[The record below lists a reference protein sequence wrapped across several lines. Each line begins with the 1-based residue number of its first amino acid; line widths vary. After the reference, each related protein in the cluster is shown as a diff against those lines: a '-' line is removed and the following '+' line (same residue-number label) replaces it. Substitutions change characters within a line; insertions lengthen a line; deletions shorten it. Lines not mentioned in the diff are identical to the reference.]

1 MNYDILYKNKTAMEM
16 IAVCGIIDYV
26 KNKKILILGFGREG
40 KSTYNY
46 LRKHLPEKLLTIGD
60 KNKPEIDDANVNVIF
75 GEDYLSCLGDF
86 DIVFKSP
93 GIAFLEDDMYP
104 ETTEITCQT
113 DMFLRF
119 CKPVVVGI
127 TGSKGKTT
135 TSTLIYEMLKA
146 GGVSTCL
153 IGNIGVPVFEKADE
167 GGDLVAVIEMSS
179 HQLEFT
185 TASPHV
191 AVIVNIYEEHLDHY
205 KTGFKGYVGA
215 KLNIAR
221 HQSEGDYLIHNPEQ
235 NLEGI
240 VDWSEVIKGQGVPVT
255 FTAAAEDDFVNELW
269 KSTEHLKGEHNRQ
282 DIAYALAAARIFGV
296 SDDAVRYAV
305 AGFGGIEHRM
315 EYMGVINGVSY
326 YNDSI
331 ATIPTAVMGAV
342 KAIGN
347 VDTHIFGGLDRGI
360 DYKDFIDFLN
370 DNGVN
375 NLIGLP
381 ETGHMIIEELKKRG
395 CNKTMICAR
404 DMEDAV
410 QQADKLTEKGKSCLF
425 SPAAA
430 SYNYYKNFE
439 EKGKHFKKLVLD
451 LTK

>member
-1 MNYDILYKNKTAMEM
+1 MS
-16 IAVCGIIDYV
+16 GIIDYI
-26 KNKKILILGFGREG
+26 KDKKVLILGFGREG

-46 LRKHLPEKLLTIGD
+46 IRKHLPEKELTVGD
-60 KNKPEIDDANVNVIF
+60 MNKPQIVDGKVNLIY
-75 GEDYLSCLGDF
+75 GDDYLKYLGEF

-104 ETTEITCQT
+104 QTTEITCQT

-119 CKPVVVGI
+119 CKPTVVGI

-135 TSTLIYEMLKA
+135 TSTLIYEILRA
-146 GGVSTCL
+146 GGVNTCL

-167 GGDLVAVIEMSS
+167 SEDLVAVIEMSS

-191 AVIVNIYEEHLDHY
+191 AVLVNIYQEHLDHY
-205 KTGFKGYVGA
+205 KTGFEGYVNA

-221 HQSEGDYLIHNPEQ
+221 YQKPGDTVIYNPEQ
-235 NLEGI
+235 DLTGVVDWDKVI
-240 VDWSEVIKGQGVPVT
+240 VDGNGKPVT
-255 FTAAAEDDFVNELW
+255 FTDAKNDEFVNELW

-282 DIAYALAAARIFGV
+282 DIAYALAAARVFGV
-296 SDDAVRYAV
+296 SDDAARQAIK
-305 AGFGGIEHRM
+305 GFGGIEHRM
-315 EYMGVINGVSY
+315 EYVGDFGGVKY

-342 KAIGN
+342 KALGN
-347 VDTHIFGGLDRGI
+347 VDTLLFGGLDRGI

-370 DNGVN
+370 TSNIN
-375 NLIGLP
+375 NLVGLP
-381 ETGHMIIEELKKRG
+381 ETGHNIIAELKKMG
-395 CNKTMICAR
+395 CSKNMFCAE
-404 DMEDAV
+404 DMADAV
-410 QQADKLTEKGKSCLF
+410 SICNECTEKDKSCLF

-430 SYNYYKNFE
+430 SYNFYKNFE
-439 EKGKHFKKLVLD
+439 EKGKHFKKLVNE
-451 LTK
+451 LTN

>member
-1 MNYDILYKNKTAMEM
+1 MSR
-16 IAVCGIIDYV
+16 IIEYI

-40 KSTYNY
+40 KSTYSY
-46 LRKHLPEKLLTIGD
+46 IRKHLPQKELYIGD
-60 KNKPEIDDANVNVIF
+60 KNSLDAPDENTKVIF
-75 GEDYLSCLGDF
+75 GDDYLKCLKDF

-93 GIAFLEDDMYP
+93 GIAFLEEDMYP

-119 CKPVVVGI
+119 SAPTVVGI

-146 GGVSTCL
+146 GGVNACL

-167 GGDLVAVIEMSS
+167 DESLVAVIEMSS

-185 TASPHV
+185 TASPSV
-191 AVIVNIYEEHLDHY
+191 AVLVNIYEEHLDHY
-205 KTGFKGYVGA
+205 KTGFEGYVNA

-221 HQSEGDYLIHNPEQ
+221 YQKEGGKVIYNPEQ
-235 NLEGI
+235 DLTGI
-240 VDWSEVIKGQGVPVT
+240 VNWNDVIVKGNEKPVT
-255 FTAAAEDDFVNELW
+255 FTDAQNDEFVNELW

-282 DIAYALAAARIFGV
+282 DIAYALAVAREFGV
-296 SDDAVRYAV
+296 SDDAVRQAIK
-305 AGFGGIEHRM
+305 AFGGIEHRM
-315 EYMGVINGVSY
+315 EFVGVIDGVSY

-331 ATIPTAVMGAV
+331 ATIPTAVIGAI
-342 KAIGN
+342 KALGN
-347 VDTHIFGGLDRGI
+347 VNTLLFGGLDRGI
-360 DYKDFIDFLN
+360 DYDGFVEFLQ
-370 DNGVN
+370 GSGIA

-381 ETGHMIIEELKKRG
+381 ETGHILIDRLASSG
-395 CNKTMICAR
+395 CVKNMYKAA
-404 DMEDAV
+404 DM
-410 QQADKLTEKGKSCLF
+410 ADGVNACKSFTEKGKACLF

-439 EKGKHFKKLVLD
+439 EKGKHFKEELK
-451 LTK
+451 K

>member
-1 MNYDILYKNKTAMEM
+1 MST
-16 IAVCGIIDYV
+16 IIEYI

-40 KSTYNY
+40 KSTYSY
-46 LRKHLPEKLLTIGD
+46 IRKHLPEKELYIGD
-60 KNKPEIDDANVNVIF
+60 KSPLAAPDENTKVVF
-75 GEDYLSCLGDF
+75 GDDYLKHLKDF

-146 GGVSTCL
+146 GGVNTCL

-167 GGDLVAVIEMSS
+167 GEDLVAVIEMSS

-185 TASPHV
+185 TASPQV
-191 AVIVNIYEEHLDHY
+191 AVIVNIYQEHLDHY
-205 KTGFKGYVGA
+205 KTGFEGYVNA

-221 HQSEGDYLIHNPEQ
+221 HQKEGNKVIYNPEQ
-235 NLEGI
+235 DLTGI
-240 VDWSEVIKGQGVPVT
+240 VDWDKVIVNANGKPVT
-255 FTAAAEDDFVNELW
+255 FTDAQNDRFVNELW
-269 KSTEHLKGEHNRQ
+269 HSTEHLKGEHNRQ
-282 DIAYALAAARIFGV
+282 DIAYALAVAREFGV
-296 SDDAVRYAV
+296 DDDAVRHAIK
-305 AGFGGIEHRM
+305 GFGGIEHRM
-315 EYMGVINGVSY
+315 EFAGVVDGVSY

-331 ATIPTAVMGAV
+331 ATIPTAVMGAI
-342 KAIGN
+342 KALGN
-347 VDTHIFGGLDRGI
+347 VNTLLFGGLDRGI
-360 DYKDFIDFLN
+360 DYESFIEFLFN
-370 DNGVN
+370 SDIK
-375 NLIGLP
+375 NLVGLP
-381 ETGHMIIEELKKRG
+381 ETGHILIDRLVSMRCDKNMYKAADMADGVKACKRF
-395 CNKTMICAR
+395 
-404 DMEDAV
+404 
-410 QQADKLTEKGKSCLF
+410 TEKGKSCLF

-439 EKGKHFKKLVLD
+439 EKGKHFKEELK
-451 LTK
+451 K

>member
-1 MNYDILYKNKTAMEM
+1 MSR
-16 IAVCGIIDYV
+16 IIEYV
-26 KNKKILILGFGREG
+26 KDKKILILGFGREG

-46 LRKHLPEKLLTIGD
+46 IRKHLPEKELFVGD
-60 KNKPEIDDANVNVIF
+60 RNEPQIEDENVKVIF
-75 GEDYLSCLGDF
+75 GENYLDCLGDF

-104 ETTEITCQT
+104 DTTEITCQT

-119 CKPVVVGI
+119 CDPVVVGI

-146 GGVSTCL
+146 GGVNTCL

-167 GGDLVAVIEMSS
+167 GNDLVAVIEMSS

-185 TASPHV
+185 KASPHV
-191 AVIVNIYEEHLDHY
+191 AVLVNIYQEHLDHY
-205 KTGFKGYVGA
+205 KTGYEGYVGA
-215 KLNIAR
+215 KLNIAL
-221 HQSEGDYLIHNPEQ
+221 HQKKDDVLIYNPEQ
-235 NLEGI
+235 DLTGV
-240 VDWSEVIKGQGVPVT
+240 VDWEKVIKGTPKPVT
-255 FTAAAEDDFVNELW
+255 FTAAAEDEFVNELW

-282 DIAYALAAARIFGV
+282 DIAYALAAARVFGV
-296 SDDAVRYAV
+296 SDDAARLAIS
-305 AGFGGIEHRM
+305 GFGGIEHRM
-315 EYMGVINGVSY
+315 EYVGVINDVTY

-360 DYKDFIDFLN
+360 DYTDFIAFLK
-370 DNGVN
+370 DNNVK

-381 ETGHMIIEELKKRG
+381 ETGHIIIDELKKQG
-395 CNKTMICAR
+395 CTKNMICAK
-404 DMEDAV
+404 DMADAV
-410 QQADKLTEKGKSCLF
+410 DNADKFTEKGKSCLF

-439 EKGKHFKKLVLD
+439 EKGKHFKKLVQQ

>member
-1 MNYDILYKNKTAMEM
+1 MMSR
-16 IAVCGIIDYV
+16 IIEYIKD
-26 KNKKILILGFGREG
+26 KKILILGFGREG

-46 LRKHLPEKLLTIGD
+46 IRKHLPEKVLSIGD
-60 KNKPEIDDANVNVIF
+60 KNKPEIDDSNVNIIY
-75 GEDYLSCLGDF
+75 GDDYLKCLGDF

-93 GIAFLEDDMYP
+93 GIAFLQDNMYP

-119 CKPVVVGI
+119 CEPTVVGI

-146 GGVSTCL
+146 GGVNTCL

-167 GGDLVAVIEMSS
+167 GKDLVAVIEMSS

-215 KLNIAR
+215 KLNIAL
-221 HQSEGDYLIHNPEQ
+221 HQQKDDVLIYNPEQ
-235 NLEGI
+235 NLEGV
-240 VDWSEVIKGQGVPVT
+240 VDWDKVVKGISAPVT
-255 FTAAAEDDFVNELW
+255 FTDAKNDVFVNELW
-269 KSTEHLKGEHNRQ
+269 NSTEHLKGEHNRQ
-282 DIAYALAAARIFGV
+282 DIAYALAAARVFGV
-296 SDDAVRYAV
+296 KDEAAKL
-305 AGFGGIEHRM
+305 AIKNFGGIEHRM
-315 EYMGVINGVSY
+315 EYVGVVNGVTY

-360 DYKDFIDFLN
+360 DYTDFIAFLN
-370 DNGVN
+370 SNNVN

-381 ETGHMIIEELKKRG
+381 ETGHTIIEELKKQG
-395 CNKTMICAR
+395 CTKNMICAK
-404 DMEDAV
+404 DMADAV
-410 QQADKLTEKGKSCLF
+410 KSADECTQKGKSCLF

-439 EKGKHFKKLVLD
+439 EKGKHYKSLIAE

>member
-1 MNYDILYKNKTAMEM
+1 MMSR
-16 IAVCGIIDYV
+16 IIEYIKD
-26 KNKKILILGFGREG
+26 KKILILGFGREG

-46 LRKHLPEKLLTIGD
+46 IRKHLPEKVLSIGD
-60 KNKPEIDDANVNVIF
+60 KNKPEIDDSNVNIIY
-75 GEDYLSCLGDF
+75 GDDYLKCLGDF

-93 GIAFLEDDMYP
+93 GIAFLQDNMYP

-119 CKPVVVGI
+119 CEPTVVGI

-146 GGVSTCL
+146 GGVNTCL

-167 GGDLVAVIEMSS
+167 DKDLVAVIEMSS

-215 KLNIAR
+215 KLNIAL
-221 HQSEGDYLIHNPEQ
+221 HQQKDDVLIYNPEQ
-235 NLEGI
+235 NLEGV
-240 VDWSEVIKGQGVPVT
+240 VDWDKVVKGIPAPVT
-255 FTAAAEDDFVNELW
+255 FTDTKNDAFVNELW
-269 KSTEHLKGEHNRQ
+269 NSTEHLKGEHNRQ
-282 DIAYALAAARIFGV
+282 DIAYALAAARVFGV
-296 SDDAVRYAV
+296 KDEAAKL
-305 AGFGGIEHRM
+305 AIKNFGGIEHRM
-315 EYMGVINGVSY
+315 EYVGVFNGVTY

-360 DYKDFIDFLN
+360 DYTDFIAFLKSN
-370 DNGVN
+370 SVN

-381 ETGHMIIEELKKRG
+381 ETGHKIIEELKKQG
-395 CNKTMICAR
+395 CTKNMICAK
-404 DMEDAV
+404 DMADAV
-410 QQADKLTEKGKSCLF
+410 KSADECTQKGKSCLF

-439 EKGKHFKKLVLD
+439 EKGKHYKSLIAE

>member
-1 MNYDILYKNKTAMEM
+1 MSR
-16 IAVCGIIDYV
+16 IIEYV
-26 KNKKILILGFGREG
+26 KDKKILILGFGREG

-46 LRKHLPEKLLTIGD
+46 IRKHLPEKELFVGD
-60 KNKPEIDDANVNVIF
+60 RNEPQIEDENVKVIF
-75 GEDYLSCLGDF
+75 GENYLDCLGDF

-119 CKPVVVGI
+119 CDPVVVGI

-146 GGVSTCL
+146 GGVNTCL

-167 GGDLVAVIEMSS
+167 GNDLVAVIEMSS

-185 TASPHV
+185 KASPHV
-191 AVIVNIYEEHLDHY
+191 AVLVNIYQEHLDHY
-205 KTGFKGYVGA
+205 KTGYEGYVGA
-215 KLNIAR
+215 KLNIAL
-221 HQSEGDYLIHNPEQ
+221 HQKKDDVLIYNPEQ
-235 NLEGI
+235 DLTGV
-240 VDWSEVIKGQGVPVT
+240 VDWEKVIKGTPKPVT
-255 FTAAAEDDFVNELW
+255 FTAAAEDEFVNELW

-282 DIAYALAAARIFGV
+282 DIAYALAAARVFGV
-296 SDDAVRYAV
+296 SDDAARLAIS
-305 AGFGGIEHRM
+305 GFGGIEHRM
-315 EYMGVINGVSY
+315 EYVGVINDVTY

-360 DYKDFIDFLN
+360 DYTDFIAFLK
-370 DNGVN
+370 DNNVK

-381 ETGHMIIEELKKRG
+381 ETGHIIIDELKKQG
-395 CNKTMICAR
+395 CTKNMICAK
-404 DMEDAV
+404 DMADAV
-410 QQADKLTEKGKSCLF
+410 DNADKFTEKGKSCLF

-439 EKGKHFKKLVLD
+439 EKGKHFKKLVQQ

>member
-1 MNYDILYKNKTAMEM
+1 MSR
-16 IAVCGIIDYV
+16 IIEYV
-26 KNKKILILGFGREG
+26 KDKKILILGFGREG

-46 LRKHLPEKLLTIGD
+46 IRKHLPEKELFVGD
-60 KNKPEIDDANVNVIF
+60 KNEPQIEDENVKVIF
-75 GEDYLSCLGDF
+75 GENYLDCLGDF

-119 CKPVVVGI
+119 CDPVVVGI

-146 GGVSTCL
+146 GGVNTCL

-167 GGDLVAVIEMSS
+167 GNDLVAVIEMSS

-185 TASPHV
+185 KASPHV
-191 AVIVNIYEEHLDHY
+191 AVLVNIYQEHLDHY
-205 KTGFKGYVGA
+205 KTGYEGYVGA
-215 KLNIAR
+215 KLNIAL
-221 HQSEGDYLIHNPEQ
+221 HQKKDDVLIYNPEQ
-235 NLEGI
+235 DLTGV
-240 VDWSEVIKGQGVPVT
+240 VDWEKVIKGTPKPVT
-255 FTAAAEDDFVNELW
+255 FTAAAEDEFVKELW

-282 DIAYALAAARIFGV
+282 DIAYALAAARVFGV
-296 SDDAVRYAV
+296 SDDAARLAIS
-305 AGFGGIEHRM
+305 GFGGIEHRM
-315 EYMGVINGVSY
+315 EYVGIINEVTY

-360 DYKDFIDFLN
+360 DYTDFIAFLK
-370 DNGVN
+370 DNNVK

-381 ETGHMIIEELKKRG
+381 ETGHIIIDELKKQG
-395 CNKTMICAR
+395 CTKNMICAK
-404 DMEDAV
+404 DMADAV
-410 QQADKLTEKGKSCLF
+410 ENADKFTEKGKSCLF

-439 EKGKHFKKLVLD
+439 EKGKHFKKLVQQ

>member
-1 MNYDILYKNKTAMEM
+1 MSR
-16 IAVCGIIDYV
+16 IIEYV
-26 KNKKILILGFGREG
+26 KDKKILILGFGREG

-46 LRKHLPEKLLTIGD
+46 IRKHLPEKELFVGD
-60 KNKPEIDDANVNVIF
+60 RNEPQIEDENVKVIF
-75 GEDYLSCLGDF
+75 GENYLDCLGDF

-119 CKPVVVGI
+119 CDPVVVGI

-146 GGVSTCL
+146 GGVNTCL

-167 GGDLVAVIEMSS
+167 GNDLVAVIEMSS

-185 TASPHV
+185 KASPHV
-191 AVIVNIYEEHLDHY
+191 AVLVNIYQEHLDHY
-205 KTGFKGYVGA
+205 KTGYEGYVGA
-215 KLNIAR
+215 KLNIAL
-221 HQSEGDYLIHNPEQ
+221 HQKKDDVLIYNPEQ
-235 NLEGI
+235 DLTGV
-240 VDWSEVIKGQGVPVT
+240 VDWEKVIKGTPKPVT
-255 FTAAAEDDFVNELW
+255 FTAAAEDKFVNELW

-282 DIAYALAAARIFGV
+282 DIAYALAAARVFGV
-296 SDDAVRYAV
+296 SDDAARLAIS
-305 AGFGGIEHRM
+305 GFGGIEHRM
-315 EYMGVINGVSY
+315 EYVGVINDVTY

-347 VDTHIFGGLDRGI
+347 VDTHVFGGLDRGI
-360 DYKDFIDFLN
+360 DYTDFIAFLK
-370 DNGVN
+370 DNNVK

-381 ETGHMIIEELKKRG
+381 ETGHIIIDELKKQG
-395 CNKTMICAR
+395 CTKNMICAK
-404 DMEDAV
+404 DMADAV
-410 QQADKLTEKGKSCLF
+410 ENADKFTEKGKSCLF

-439 EKGKHFKKLVLD
+439 EKGKHFKKLVQQ

>member
-1 MNYDILYKNKTAMEM
+1 MSQ
-16 IAVCGIIDYV
+16 IIEYI

-40 KSTYNY
+40 KSTYSY
-46 LRKHLPEKLLTIGD
+46 IRKHLPEKLLSIGD
-60 KNKPEIDDANVNVIF
+60 KNKPEIDDTNVELIY
-75 GEDYLSCLGDF
+75 GENYLECLGDF

-93 GIAFLEDDMYP
+93 GIAFLQDDMYP

-119 CKPVVVGI
+119 CNPTVVGI

-146 GGVSTCL
+146 GGLNTCL

-167 GGDLVAVIEMSS
+167 SEELVAVIEMSS

-185 TASPHV
+185 TVSPHV
-191 AVIVNIYEEHLDHY
+191 AVLVNIYEEHLDHY
-205 KTGFKGYVGA
+205 KTGFEGYVNA
-215 KLNIAR
+215 KLNIAI
-221 HQSEGDYLIHNPEQ
+221 HQKKEDFLIYNPEQ
-235 NLEGI
+235 NLEG
-240 VDWSEVIKGQGVPVT
+240 VVNWSEVVKGTPVPVT
-255 FTAAAEDDFVNELW
+255 FTGAANDGFVNELW

-282 DIAYALAAARIFGV
+282 DIAYALAVARIFGV
-296 SDDAVRYAV
+296 DNDAVKYAIEN
-305 AGFGGIEHRM
+305 FGGIEHRM
-315 EYMGVINGVSY
+315 EYVGIINGVSY

-342 KAIGN
+342 KALGN

-360 DYKDFIDFLN
+360 DYKDFIEFLLNN
-370 DNGVN
+370 DVN

-381 ETGHMIIEELKKRG
+381 ETGHMIIEELRKKG
-395 CNKTMICAR
+395 CTKNMICAK
-404 DMEDAV
+404 DMEHAV
-410 QQADKLTEKGKSCLF
+410 NSADECTEKGKSCLF

-439 EKGKHFKKLVLD
+439 EKGKHFKKLVGQ

>member
-1 MNYDILYKNKTAMEM
+1 MSR
-16 IAVCGIIDYV
+16 IIEYV
-26 KNKKILILGFGREG
+26 KDKKILILGFGREG

-46 LRKHLPEKLLTIGD
+46 IRKHLPEKELFVGD
-60 KNKPEIDDANVNVIF
+60 RNEPQIEDENVKVIF
-75 GEDYLSCLGDF
+75 GENYLDCLGDF

-104 ETTEITCQT
+104 DTTEITCQT

-119 CKPVVVGI
+119 CDPVVVGI

-146 GGVSTCL
+146 GGVNTCL

-167 GGDLVAVIEMSS
+167 GNDLVAVIEMSS

-185 TASPHV
+185 KASPHV
-191 AVIVNIYEEHLDHY
+191 AVLVNIYQEHLDHY
-205 KTGFKGYVGA
+205 KTGYEGYVGA
-215 KLNIAR
+215 KLNIAL
-221 HQSEGDYLIHNPEQ
+221 HQKKDDVLIYNPEQ
-235 NLEGI
+235 DLTGV
-240 VDWSEVIKGQGVPVT
+240 VDWEKVVKGTPKPVT
-255 FTAAAEDDFVNELW
+255 FTAAAEDEFVNELW

-282 DIAYALAAARIFGV
+282 DIAYALAAARVFGV
-296 SDDAVRYAV
+296 SDDAARLAIS
-305 AGFGGIEHRM
+305 GFGGIEHRM
-315 EYMGVINGVSY
+315 EYVGVINDVTY

-360 DYKDFIDFLN
+360 DYTDFIAFLK
-370 DNGVN
+370 DNNVK

-381 ETGHMIIEELKKRG
+381 ETGHIIIDELKKQG
-395 CNKTMICAR
+395 CTKNMICAR
-404 DMEDAV
+404 DMADAV
-410 QQADKLTEKGKSCLF
+410 ENADKFTEKGKSCLF

-439 EKGKHFKKLVLD
+439 EKGKHFKKLVQQ

>member
-1 MNYDILYKNKTAMEM
+1 MSA
-16 IAVCGIIDYV
+16 IIEYI
-26 KNKKILILGFGREG
+26 KEKRILILGFGREG

-46 LRKHLPEKLLTIGD
+46 IRKHLLEKALTIGD
-60 KNKPEIDDANVNVIF
+60 KNKPEIDDANASIIY
-75 GEDYLSCLGDF
+75 GDDYLKCLGDF

-104 ETTEITCQT
+104 DTTEITCQT

-119 CKPVVVGI
+119 CKPTVVGI

-135 TSTLIYEMLKA
+135 TSTLIYEMLKW
-146 GGVSTCL
+146 GGLNTCL

-167 GGDLVAVIEMSS
+167 SEELVAVIEMSS

-185 TASPHV
+185 TVSPHV
-191 AVIVNIYEEHLDHY
+191 AVLVNIYQEHLDHY
-205 KTGFKGYVGA
+205 KTGFEGYVGA

-221 HQSEGDYLIHNPEQ
+221 HQKPDDYVIYNPEQ
-235 NLEGI
+235 DLTGV
-240 VDWSEVIKGQGVPVT
+240 VDWSQVIKGQGRPVT
-255 FTAAAEDDFVNELW
+255 FTDAKNDEFVNELW

-282 DIAYALAAARIFGV
+282 DIAYALSVARIFGV
-296 SDDAVRYAV
+296 SDDAVRQAIK
-305 AGFGGIEHRM
+305 GFGGIEHRM
-315 EYMGVINGVSY
+315 EYVGVFGGVTY

-347 VDTHIFGGLDRGI
+347 VDTLLFGGLDRGI
-360 DYKDFIDFLN
+360 DYADFIDFLASC
-370 DNGVN
+370 DVN
-375 NLIGLP
+375 NLVGLP
-381 ETGHMIIEELKKRG
+381 ETGHNIIDELRKRG
-395 CNKTMICAR
+395 CEKNMICAQ
-404 DMEDAV
+404 DMADAV
-410 QQADKLTEKGKSCLF
+410 AKCRDCTESGKSCLF

-439 EKGKHFKKLVLD
+439 EKGKHYKALIHEIYG
-451 LTK
+451 

>member
-1 MNYDILYKNKTAMEM
+1 MSR
-16 IAVCGIIDYV
+16 IIEYV
-26 KNKKILILGFGREG
+26 KDKKILILGFGREG

-46 LRKHLPEKLLTIGD
+46 IRKHLPEKELFVGD
-60 KNKPEIDDANVNVIF
+60 RNEPQIEDENVKVIF
-75 GEDYLSCLGDF
+75 GENYLDCLGDF

-119 CKPVVVGI
+119 CDPVVVGI

-135 TSTLIYEMLKA
+135 TSTLIYEILKA
-146 GGVSTCL
+146 GGVNTCL

-167 GGDLVAVIEMSS
+167 GDDLVAVIEMSS

-185 TASPHV
+185 KASPHV
-191 AVIVNIYEEHLDHY
+191 AVLVNIYQEHLDHY
-205 KTGFKGYVGA
+205 KTGYEGYVGA
-215 KLNIAR
+215 KLNIAL
-221 HQSEGDYLIHNPEQ
+221 HQKKDDVLIYNPEQ
-235 NLEGI
+235 DLTGV
-240 VDWSEVIKGQGVPVT
+240 VDWEKVVKGTPKPVT
-255 FTAAAEDDFVNELW
+255 FTAAAEDEFVNELW

-282 DIAYALAAARIFGV
+282 DIAYALAAARVFGV
-296 SDDAVRYAV
+296 SDDAARLAIS
-305 AGFGGIEHRM
+305 GFGGIEHRM
-315 EYMGVINGVSY
+315 EYVGVINDVTY

-360 DYKDFIDFLN
+360 DYTDFIVFLK
-370 DNGVN
+370 DNNVK

-381 ETGHMIIEELKKRG
+381 ETGHIIIDELKRQG
-395 CNKTMICAR
+395 CTKNMICAK
-404 DMEDAV
+404 DMADAV
-410 QQADKLTEKGKSCLF
+410 ENADKFTEKGKSCLF

-439 EKGKHFKKLVLD
+439 EKGKHFKKLVQQ